1 MGLLAPVIGFLVDR
15 FGSRKLI
22 FCGTI
27 AAGFGLILLS
37 MTRSLAMFYGA
48 FLVLC
53 FGAGGCLS
61 IVLISAVANWFSK
74 NLGKAMGVAA
84 CGMGSGG
91 LMIPL
96 IVRLIEIYQ
105 WRTTLFIF
113 GVGMWVLGIPL
124 SLLMRDHL
132 VIPLKSATGSDS
144 NRPPVPTK
152 IGHRFRSKSATLSER
167 SDAGF

>member
-144 NRPPVPTK
+144 NRPPVPTE
-152 IGHRFRSKSATLSER
+152 IGRPF
-167 SDAGF
+167 